1 MSIKKKN
8 IKQSG
13 LLILIITI
21 LCFAAT
27 NSMATNAS
35 ADSVSTIK
43 DLVSYWDILLFI
55 ACMLIVVPFI
65 YIGYL
70 KIHMVTDEQLPY
82 HFGGEYTSK
91 EIIKHVEVLEKA
103 FGKKFSKFKRLIELF
118 DKDTEGDLR
127 KHSEII
133 NSALVCIKFNG
144 RNRLTVFWEL
154 SDTMLK
160 VIILLL
166 PLIVATI
173 VFISNIYYGLG
184 GVLMSLI
191 PMVFIVPVILTTF
204 SNFLRIS
211 QNIFRKKGN
220 PLPTLSL
227 ANLAADALIN
237 THIVRSFDKDSR
249 EHFYYTRIHKYN
261 NEVNGEVGFL
271 SNVYVQTSS
280 EIYGSMKEL
289 TIGEKQNTV
298 ANKM

>member
-1 MSIKKKN
+1 MSVKKKN

-13 LLILIITI
+13 LLILIVTI
-21 LCFAAT
+21 LCFGT
-27 NSMATNAS
+27 TNAMAIS
-35 ADSVSTIK
+35 ISIDSVSTIIGI
-43 DLVSYWDILLFI
+43 VSYWDILLYI

-70 KIHMVTDEQLPY
+70 KIHIVTEEQLPF
-82 HFGGEYTSK
+82 HFGGEYTAK
-91 EIIKHVEVLEKA
+91 DIIKHVEGLEKA
-103 FGKKFSKFKRLIELF
+103 FGKKFSKFKRLMELL
-118 DKDTEGDLR
+118 DKNPEGDLR

-133 NSALVCIKFNG
+133 NSALLCIKFNG
-144 RNRLTVFWEL
+144 RKRLAVFWES

-166 PLIVATI
+166 PLIVVTI

-184 GVLMSLI
+184 GVIMSLV

-220 PLPTLSL
+220 PLPALSL
-227 ANLAADALIN
+227 ANLATDALIN
-237 THIVRSFDKDSR
+237 THIVRSFDKESK

-261 NEVNGEVGFL
+261 NEANAEVGFL
-271 SNVYVQTSS
+271 SKVYVRTSS
-280 EIYGSMKEL
+280 EIYGSMQEL
-289 TIGEKQNTV
+289 TIGEK
-298 ANKM
+298 